1 MKVFA
6 FITRLFKTVI
16 KLIFPG
22 KLQRIKN
29 GNEEKPT
36 KTRAGYGRKDGIPPA
51 RISSA
56 APPANNAR
64 ETHQKPKVHP
74 VEPWVTEDH
83 LIEECDPLLATPD
96 VYKPADVQ
104 EPASLLLEPEVAVTE
119 GVEGPELAP
128 TDIEFSDPQAIEA
141 PVMDVEVLASPLDEP
156 ENINITNFNETE
168 QQSTEVKLSETIN
181 EERPNLQSTEQ
192 QAIDLEEP
200 LLQLVEQKTSMI
212 LEGRQTES
220 QTTDLMI
227 TEVSDAATSEL
238 VSVDHETVKPASIE
252 ESEVLLKEP
261 PVIEL
266 EKGEKPIVDAYL
278 ENEEEIEDEVD
289 GEIEVEGSG
298 VFTPT
303 SSTPHEARKDRKK
316 TSKKSSRCPFD
327 GQLMFFY
334 KFTEDITEF
343 TEEKP
348 DVDAFIQKLEADD
361 LDDIF
366 HLEIYQLEKNFFEA
380 LKQYEYIGELPFSEN
395 AYKKLIEYLRLNA
408 RKNGKINPRC
418 TLPTLFSVSMV
429 FCARYSD
436 TEAREFW
443 KPYAQQVWECEPSQ
457 YFQNNCR
464 QLFAYSREY
473 LHRSLN
479 FSFTIQNQGDVVRP
493 VYQHAIIPSYL
504 QSYFAEWLVNNFES
518 ILQYPAEKLP
528 MILQYEKSL
537 DYVPMRLRN
546 FIRGEETKDTA
557 TRLIAR
563 MSNAIRLFHEVE
575 QTEAVESVMSSSIE
589 KSLWEVICK
598 KLIDDQSHIVKLRR
612 ITPRL
617 EWLWDLEGDDI
628 ILNLS
633 NIRSS
638 QSDKPDSV
646 TWAENDAK
654 YLKGNEVL
662 FKIYPWKMKS
672 GDWEVD
678 PIRIPAE
685 GPLDGSILVLSE
697 NFDLDEPK
705 QSQFRQVIFERTVP
719 LLQKPIL
726 FFRVN
731 PQRNV
736 GVHKEQID
744 SDGSW
749 MIVSSE
755 DIYIT
760 DSAGNM
766 VQASSLNIPYRLRE
780 SGFIQA
786 GIYPVQLPVT
796 VHIGEKSIVF
806 VGAEDQQQ
814 INPFLQ
820 GIEKVP
826 GLSVDIPPIFLSPN
840 IDFLFSIN
848 PDSHHL
854 RRTWLLI
861 HRNGKFLQS
870 ILLTDLIS
878 QGKMMIDENLCDVDL
893 TPFLEQSGV
902 YSISLLHNMRSLL
915 EEPLQF
921 AWLPEDV
928 EIIGPSPNGCYSP
941 LNPLQV
947 TIGGVSEG
955 QVIPTPDE
963 KSKII
968 TEGNAVKVE
977 WKLIRNPHCR
987 FDLLWQGS
995 LIHFKWNID
1004 RVSAWIEGGGDK
1016 NQVFEDQ
1023 AKNVVLQVRGQPK
1036 EDFSWIIG
1044 EMGKRRYTRL
1054 NAKGEYQANLLET
1067 EVRDMLFEDNQAKS
1081 SISIAIRGYTWT
1093 LFDYYKKLNVEIT
1106 KVNYVNPELEI
1117 SLAQVRKLR
1126 GNYTIQVRHTTDQS
1140 KPEILSVI
1148 EVLKDNL
1155 TFQVVLNPGLYRIDV
1170 LLYDTLIHSSSPFQV
1185 DEEPEPIEETNTKVQ
1200 VFDDYGSPE
1209 HLFRVLTAT
1218 SRELLSRSYDR
1229 LPITPAIEQLQL
1241 IRTPDEWLTNARW
1254 NDGLKRLLPSWA
1266 VLMYPL
1272 RFTTKNHRRIL
1283 HVFPEKV
1290 AYGGRAG
1297 RGYIEL
1303 KLEEEKIRIAASW
1316 RPGKDLEYSQL
1327 WMGISQEQSIKF
1339 FSELDQDDL
1348 WPAYQCKGCGT
1359 IVASKNGTYLKL
1371 PPSVVQL
1378 HRHDVDRKLNEQF
1391 IDTVYDSQNIV
1402 EVSLTQYKDKP
1413 LQHAYWAKEVVFN
1426 NYLQFLI
1433 EGKFRSIHG
1442 DLEKPINLYKNIDYG
1457 LAVSDLFEH
1466 LQLPAIQKLLE
1477 YSNEIDRLDQF
1488 IEDECPNQPA
1498 FNAMQR
1504 LMKYVYAATSPFN
1517 IPGNV
1522 LALAMVLRLKANQ
1535 PQVYSNLLA
1544 NLGISE
1550 SILVDILRN
1559 TAQGCPKMLEWSI
1572 AWAELFYVHA
1582 IS

>member
-1 MKVFA
+1 MKLFD
-6 FITRLFKTVI
+6 FIT
-16 KLIFPG
+16 KLIETVAQILFPEKYH
-22 KLQRIKN
+22 KLEN
-29 GNEEKPT
+29 GNKAKTTE
-36 KTRAGYGRKDGIPPA
+36 TRAGDVHRVGTPLVKISPAVPPVNTV
-51 RISSA
+51 RRTI
-56 APPANNAR
+56 
-64 ETHQKPKVHP
+64 QKPDLQP
-74 VEPWVTEDH
+74 FEPGVTEDGV
-83 LIEECDPLLATPD
+83 IERREPLLAELD
-96 VYKPADVQ
+96 VHDPSDVR
-104 EPASLLLEPEVAVTE
+104 ELVSLPLDLGVVEVAE
-119 GVEGPELAP
+119 EVEVPRLVP
-128 TDIEFSDPQAIEA
+128 TKIEFRDPQAIEA
-141 PVMDVEVLASPLDEP
+141 PIMDVEVPVAFTGEP
-156 ENINITNFNETE
+156 EIFNIATVEEFGL
-168 QQSTEVKLSETIN
+168 QQSIEVEKSEIINTDELELPPVEPQINDAKELLSQLVNSETGLILEGAESEPQN
-181 EERPNLQSTEQ
+181 TEPVVMEVV
-192 QAIDLEEP
+192 DVEMPKLVS
-200 LLQLVEQKTSMI
+200 VEQKIVNTVSV
-212 LEGRQTES
+212 EES
-220 QTTDLMI
+220 QAVLDELQI
-227 TEVSDAATSEL
+227 IEIDKDEKSDVQDYLEQDD
-238 VSVDHETVKPASIE
+238 VIE
-252 ESEVLLKEP
+252 EDD
-261 PVIEL
+261 ID
-266 EKGEKPIVDAYL
+266 GH
-278 ENEEEIEDEVD
+278 EE
-289 GEIEVEGSG
+289 EVEGEDPG
-298 VFTPT
+298 VINVGSMT
-303 SSTPHEARKDRKK
+303 HREVNKDREE
-316 TSKKSSRCPFD
+316 SGKKSGRYPF
-327 GQLMFFY
+327 GRQLMLIDFIN
-334 KFTEDITEF
+334 K
-343 TEEKP
+343 EEP
-348 DVDAFIQKLEADD
+348 DVDTFIKNLETEN

-366 HLEIYQLEKNFFEA
+366 NLRIQRLDEYFCKA
-380 LKQYEYIGELPFSEN
+380 LQRFEYIGELPVTEK
-395 AYKKLIEYLRLNA
+395 AYEKLIEYLRLNA
-408 RKNGKINPRC
+408 RKNGKINPRY
-418 TLPTLFSVSMV
+418 TLPTIFLVSMV

-443 KPYAQQVWECEPSQ
+443 KPYAQQVWGCEPSQ
-457 YFQNNCR
+457 YFQNICR
-464 QLFAYSREY
+464 QLFTYGREY

-479 FSFTIQNQGDVVRP
+479 LSFTIQNQGDVVRP

-504 QSYFAEWLVNNFES
+504 QSYFAEWLVNNFETL
-518 ILQYPAEKLP
+518 LQYPAEKLP
-528 MILQYEKSL
+528 LILQYEKSL
-537 DYVPMRLRN
+537 DYVPRRLRN
-546 FIRGEETKDTA
+546 FIRDQETKESA
-557 TRLIAR
+557 ARLIAR

-575 QTEAVESVMSSSIE
+575 QTETVESVMSSSIE
-589 KSLWEVICK
+589 KSLWEVIYK

-617 EWLWDLEGDDI
+617 EWFWDLDGDDI

-646 TWAENDAK
+646 TWAEKDAK

-678 PIRIPAE
+678 PIRISVE

-697 NFDLDEPK
+697 NFDLDEAK
-705 QSQFRQVIFERTVP
+705 QSQYRQVIFERTVP
-719 LLQKPIL
+719 LLQKPVL

-731 PQRNV
+731 TQRNV
-736 GVHKEQID
+736 AVQKEEID

-749 MIVSSE
+749 IIVSSE
-755 DIYIT
+755 DIHIT
-760 DSAGNM
+760 DSAGNK
-766 VQASSLNIPYRLRE
+766 VQASSLNIPYRFRE

-796 VHIGEKSIVF
+796 VHLGEKSIVF

-814 INPFLQ
+814 ITPFLR

-826 GLSVDIPPIFLSPN
+826 GLSADIPPIFLSPN

-861 HRNGKFLQS
+861 HHNGKFLQS
-870 ILLTDLIS
+870 ILLTDLMS
-878 QGKMMIDENLCDVDL
+878 QGKMRIDENLCDVDL

-915 EEPLQF
+915 EEPVQF
-921 AWLPEDV
+921 TWLPEDV
-928 EIIGPSPNGCYSP
+928 EINGPSPDGCYSP

-947 TIGGVSEG
+947 TISGVSEG
-955 QVIPTPDE
+955 QVVPTPDE

-968 TEGNAVKVE
+968 TEGNAVRIE
-977 WKLIRNPHCR
+977 WKLVRNPHCR

-1023 AKNVVLQVRGQPK
+1023 AKTVMLQVRGQPK

-1044 EMGKRRYTRL
+1044 EMGKQRYTRL
-1054 NAKGEYQANLLET
+1054 NAKGNYQANLLET

-1081 SISIAIRGYTWT
+1081 SVSIAIRDYNWK
-1093 LFDYYKKLNVEIT
+1093 LFDYYKKPNIEIT
-1106 KVNYVNPELEI
+1106 KVNYEKPVLEI
-1117 SLAQVRKLR
+1117 SLTQVRKLR
-1126 GNYTIQVRHTTDQS
+1126 GSYTIQFRQITDQS
-1140 KPEILSVI
+1140 KPEILSVV
-1148 EVLKDNL
+1148 EVLEDNL
-1155 TFQVVLNPGLYRIDV
+1155 AFQVVMNPGKYRIDV
-1170 LLYDTLIHSSSPFQV
+1170 LLYDTLIHSSPTFQV
-1185 DEEPEPIEETNTKVQ
+1185 DEEPEPIEENNTKLQ

-1209 HLFRVLTAT
+1209 HLFRILTAA
-1218 SRELLSRSYDR
+1218 SRGLLSRSYDR

-1241 IRTPDEWLTNARW
+1241 IHTPDEWLTNARW

-1348 WPAYQCKGCGT
+1348 WPAYQCKSCGT
-1359 IVASKNGTYLKL
+1359 IVASKDGSYLKL

-1391 IDTVYDSQNIV
+1391 IDTVYDNQNIV
-1402 EVSLTQYKDKP
+1402 EVSFTQYKDRP

-1426 NYLQFLI
+1426 NYLQLLI
-1433 EGKFRSIHG
+1433 EGKIRSIHG
-1442 DLEKPINLYKNIDYG
+1442 DLEQPINLFKNIDYG

-1466 LQLPAIQKLLE
+1466 LQLPAIKKLLE
-1477 YSNEIDRLDQF
+1477 YSNELDQLDQF
-1488 IEDECPNQPA
+1488 IEDESLNIPA

-1504 LMKYVYAATSPFN
+1504 LMQYVYAATSPFN

-1522 LALAMVLRLKANQ
+1522 LSLAMVLRLKANQ

-1550 SILVDILRN
+1550 SRLVEILKN

-1572 AWAELFYVHA
+1572 AWAELFYMHA

>member
-1 MKVFA
+1 MNFFDFFTKLIKAV
-6 FITRLFKTVI
+6 V
-16 KLIFPG
+16 KLIFP
-22 KLQRIKN
+22 KKYHRIEN
-29 GNEEKPT
+29 GNQEKPT
-36 KTRAGYGRKDGIPPA
+36 DTQAGEVHRIGTPSE
-51 RISSA
+51 RISPA
-56 APPANNAR
+56 APPANNAPG
-64 ETHQKPKVHP
+64 TYQKPELQP
-74 VEPWVTEDH
+74 AEPSVTEGHVIDVR
-83 LIEECDPLLATPD
+83 EPLFVAPD
-96 VYKPADVQ
+96 VQKSADVQ
-104 EPASLLLEPEVAVTE
+104 EPALLPLEPEVAVAE
-119 GVEGPELAP
+119 GVEVLAVVP
-128 TDIEFSDPQAIEA
+128 TDIEVSYPQAIEA
-141 PVMDVEVLASPLDEP
+141 PVMDVEVPASPLDVLEKIDIA
-156 ENINITNFNETE
+156 NVDKAE

-181 EERPNLQSTEQ
+181 EEVP
-192 QAIDLEEP
+192 DLPSAEPRGFDVEEP
-200 LLQLVEQKTSMI
+200 SSQLVEQKTGMI
-212 LEGRQTES
+212 LEGREPES
-220 QTTDLMI
+220 QTVDQVV
-227 TEVSDAATSEL
+227 TEVVDVTTPEPL
-238 VSVDHETVKPASIE
+238 SVDHETVKPPSTE
-252 ESEVLLKEP
+252 ESEVLLNEP
-261 PVIEL
+261 SVIEL
-266 EKGEKPIVDAYL
+266 EQGEKPVVDAFL
-278 ENEEEIEDEVD
+278 EDEEDIEDEIGGYEDEVD
-289 GEIEVEGSG
+289 GEVEVEGSG
-298 VFTPT
+298 VINPTP
-303 SSTPHEARKDRKK
+303 SAPREARKDREK
-316 TSKKSSRCPFD
+316 TRNKSTQSPFD
-327 GQLMFFY
+327 RWLMLVY
-334 KFTEDITEF
+334 KL

-348 DVDAFIQKLEADD
+348 DVDAFIRKLETDD
-361 LDDIF
+361 LDNIF
-366 HLEIYQLEKNFFEA
+366 NLEINQLEKHFFEA
-380 LKQYEYIGELPFSEN
+380 LKRYEYIGKLPFSEN
-395 AYKKLIEYLRLNA
+395 AYKKLIEYLHLKA
-408 RKNGKINPRC
+408 RKNGKINPRY
-418 TLPTLFSVSMV
+418 TLPTLFTVSMV

-443 KPYAQQVWECEPSQ
+443 KPYSQQVWGCEPSQ
-457 YFQNNCR
+457 YFQNICR

-479 FSFTIQNQGDVVRP
+479 LSFTIQNQGDVVRP

-504 QSYFAEWLVNNFES
+504 QSYFAEWLVNNFET

-537 DYVPMRLRN
+537 EYVPRRLRN
-546 FIRGEETKDTA
+546 FIRDEETKEPA
-557 TRLIAR
+557 ARLIAR

-589 KSLWEVICK
+589 KSLWEVIYK

-617 EWLWDLEGDDI
+617 EWFWDLETEEI
-628 ILNLS
+628 LLNLS

-638 QSDKPDSV
+638 QSDKPDSI
-646 TWAENDAK
+646 TWAEQDAK

-685 GPLDGSILVLSE
+685 GPLGGSILVLSE
-697 NFDLDEPK
+697 NFDLDEAK
-705 QSQFRQVIFERTVP
+705 QSQYRHVIFERTVP
-719 LLQKPIL
+719 LLQKPVL
-726 FFRVN
+726 FFSVN

-736 GVHKEQID
+736 AAQKEQID

-749 MIVSSE
+749 IIVSSE
-755 DIYIT
+755 DIHIT
-760 DSAGNM
+760 NSAGNK

-786 GIYPVQLPVT
+786 GMYTVQLPVT
-796 VHIGEKSIVF
+796 FHLGEKSIVF
-806 VGAEDQQQ
+806 EGAKDQQQ
-814 INPFLQ
+814 INPFLR

-848 PDSHHL
+848 PDSHNL

-870 ILLTDLIS
+870 ILLTDLMS
-878 QGKMMIDENLCDVDL
+878 QGKMRIDKNLCEVDL
-893 TPFLEQSGV
+893 TPFLEQSGA

-915 EEPLQF
+915 EEPVQF
-921 AWLPEDV
+921 AWLPEDI
-928 EIIGPSPNGCYSP
+928 EIIGPSPDGCYSP

-968 TEGNAVKVE
+968 TEGNAVKIE
-977 WKLIRNPHCR
+977 WKLIRNQHCR
-987 FDLLWQGS
+987 FDLLWQGT

-1016 NQVFEDQ
+1016 SQVFEDQ
-1023 AKNVVLQVRGQPK
+1023 AKTVMLQVRGQSK
-1036 EDFSWIIG
+1036 EEFSWIVG
-1044 EMGKRRYTRL
+1044 ELGKRRYTRL

-1067 EVRDMLFEDNQAKS
+1067 EVRDMLFEDNLAKS
-1081 SISIAIRGYTWT
+1081 SVSIAIRGYTWK
-1093 LFDYYKKLNVEIT
+1093 LFDYYKKPNVEII
-1106 KVNYVNPELEI
+1106 KVIYVRPDLEI
-1117 SLAQVRKLR
+1117 SMTQVRKLR
-1126 GNYTIQVRHTTDQS
+1126 GTYTIQVRHTTDQS
-1140 KPEILSVI
+1140 KSEILSVI
-1148 EVLKDNL
+1148 EVLEDNL
-1155 TFQVVLNPGLYRIDV
+1155 TFQVVLNPGQYRIDV
-1170 LLYDTLIHSSSPFQV
+1170 LLFDTLIHSSASFQV
-1185 DEEPEPIEETNTKVQ
+1185 DEEPEPIEETNTKVK

-1209 HLFRVLTAT
+1209 HLFHVLTAT
-1218 SRELLSRSYDR
+1218 SRELLCRSYDR
-1229 LPITPAIEQLQL
+1229 LSITPAIEQLQL
-1241 IRTPDEWLTNARW
+1241 VHTPDEWLTNARW

-1303 KLEEEKIRIAASW
+1303 KLDEEKIRIAASW
-1316 RPGKDLEYSQL
+1316 RPGKDLEYSHL
-1327 WMGISQEQSIKF
+1327 WMGISQNQDVKF

-1348 WPAYQCKGCGT
+1348 WPAYQCKDCGT
-1359 IVASKNGTYLKL
+1359 IVASKDGTYLKL
-1371 PPSVVQL
+1371 PPSVVRL
-1378 HRHDVDRKLNEQF
+1378 HQHGVERKLNEQF
-1391 IDTVYDSQNIV
+1391 IDTVYDNQNIV
-1402 EVSLTQYKDKP
+1402 EVSFTQYKDKP

-1426 NYLQFLI
+1426 NYLKFLI
-1433 EGKFRSIHG
+1433 EGKIRSIHG
-1442 DLEKPINLYKNIDYG
+1442 DLEQPINLFKNIDYG

-1466 LQLPAIQKLLE
+1466 LQLPVIQKLLE
-1477 YSNEIDRLDQF
+1477 YSNELDQLDQF
-1488 IEDECPNQPA
+1488 IKDESLNIPA

-1504 LMKYVYAATSPFN
+1504 LMQYVYSATSPLK

-1522 LALAMVLRLKANQ
+1522 LSLAMALRLKANQ

-1550 SILVDILRN
+1550 SSLVEILKN

-1572 AWAELFYVHA
+1572 AWAELFYMHA

>member
-1 MKVFA
+1 MK
-6 FITRLFKTVI
+6 LFELFTKLIKTVA
-16 KLIFPG
+16 KLFIPEKYY
-22 KLQRIKN
+22 KLLN
-29 GNEEKPT
+29 SNEAKHTQP
-36 KTRAGYGRKDGIPPA
+36 RAGDVHQAGTHPARIPPA
-51 RISSA
+51 V
-56 APPANNAR
+56 PPANIANGA
-64 ETHQKPKVHP
+64 QKKPELESVKSA
-74 VEPWVTEDH
+74 VTEDSE
-83 LIEECDPLLATPD
+83 IEEHEPLHAAPD
-96 VYKPADVQ
+96 VYKPTDVH
-104 EPASLLLEPEVAVTE
+104 EPATLPLELEVEVAE
-119 GVEGPELAP
+119 GVEVPGLVS
-128 TDIEFSDPQAIEA
+128 TDIELGDLQVIEA
-141 PVMDVEVLASPLDEP
+141 HVMDEVVPMSPLEEP
-156 ENINITNFNETE
+156 EKFDITNVDETE
-168 QQSTEVKLSETIN
+168 QQSTEVRLSANIN
-181 EERPNLQSTEQ
+181 DESPDLPHAEPQV
-192 QAIDLEEP
+192 IDVEEP
-200 LLQLVEQKTSMI
+200 SSHLVEQKSGMI
-212 LEGRQTES
+212 LEGREPES
-220 QTTDLMI
+220 QNADQVVMDVADLK
-227 TEVSDAATSEL
+227 TPEL
-238 VSVDHETVKPASIE
+238 ISVEHGTVKPESTE
-252 ESEVLLKEP
+252 ESEVLLIEP
-261 PVIEL
+261 SVIEL
-266 EKGEKPIVDAYL
+266 D
-278 ENEEEIEDEVD
+278 
-289 GEIEVEGSG
+289 
-298 VFTPT
+298 
-303 SSTPHEARKDRKK
+303 KD
-316 TSKKSSRCPFD
+316 
-327 GQLMFFY
+327 
-334 KFTEDITEF
+334 
-343 TEEKP
+343 EKP
-348 DVDAFIQKLEADD
+348 DVDAYLEDEVGIEDEIVGYEEEVDGGVEVKDSDVIKPTSSAPREARKDREKTRKKSTRSPFD
-361 LDDIF
+361 QRLELQNIFDKEEPDVVAFVNNLETDNLDDIF
-366 HLEIYQLEKNFFEA
+366 NLEINQLEKHFYEV
-380 LKQYEYIGELPFSEN
+380 LKRYEYIGELPVSEKT
-395 AYKKLIEYLRLNA
+395 YEKLIEYLRLKA
-408 RKNGKINPRC
+408 RRNGKINPRY
-418 TLPTLFSVSMV
+418 TLPTVFSISMV

-443 KPYAQQVWECEPSQ
+443 KPYAQQVWGLEPSQ
-457 YFQNNCR
+457 YFQNVCR

-479 FSFTIQNQGDVVRP
+479 LSFTIQNQGDVVRP

-504 QSYFAEWLVNNFES
+504 QSYFAEWLVNNFET

-537 DYVPMRLRN
+537 DYVPRRLRN

-557 TRLIAR
+557 ARLIAR

-575 QTEAVESVMSSSIE
+575 QTEAVESVTSSSIE
-589 KSLWEVICK
+589 KSLWEVIYK

-617 EWLWDLEGDDI
+617 EWFWDLEGDDI

-646 TWAENDAK
+646 TWAEKDAK

-719 LLQKPIL
+719 LLQKPVL

-731 PQRNV
+731 PQRNF
-736 GVHKEQID
+736 GVQKEQID

-755 DIYIT
+755 DIHIT
-760 DSAGNM
+760 DSAGNK

-786 GIYPVQLPVT
+786 GKYNVQLPVT
-796 VHIGEKSIVF
+796 VHLGEKSLVF
-806 VGAEDQQQ
+806 EGNEDHQQ
-814 INPFLQ
+814 INPFLR

-826 GLSVDIPPIFLSPN
+826 GLSADIPPIFLSPN
-840 IDFLFSIN
+840 INFLFSIN

-854 RRTWLLI
+854 RRIWLLI

-870 ILLTDLIS
+870 ILLTDLMS
-878 QGKMMIDENLCDVDL
+878 QGKMRIDENLCEVDL

-915 EEPLQF
+915 EEPVQF

-928 EIIGPSPNGCYSP
+928 EIIGPSPDDCYSP

-955 QVIPTPDE
+955 QAVPTPDE

-968 TEGNAVKVE
+968 AEGNTVRIE

-1016 NQVFEDQ
+1016 SQVFEDQ
-1023 AKNVVLQVRGQPK
+1023 AKTVMLQVRGRPK
-1036 EDFSWIIG
+1036 EEFSWIVG
-1044 EMGKRRYTRL
+1044 ELGKQRYTRL

-1067 EVRDMLFEDNQAKS
+1067 EVRDMFFEDNLAKS
-1081 SISIAIRGYTWT
+1081 SVSIAIRGYTWK
-1093 LFDYYKKLNVEIT
+1093 LFDYYRKPNVEIT
-1106 KVNYVNPELEI
+1106 NVNYVKPELEI
-1117 SLAQVRKLR
+1117 SLTQVRKLR
-1126 GNYTIQVRHTTDQS
+1126 GAYTIQVRHTSNQS
-1140 KPEILSVI
+1140 KPETLSVI
-1148 EVLKDNL
+1148 EVLEDTL
-1155 TFQVVLNPGLYRIDV
+1155 TFQVDLNPGQFRIDV
-1170 LLYDTLIHSSSPFQV
+1170 LLFDTLIHSSASFQV
-1185 DEEPEPIEETNTKVQ
+1185 DEEPEPIKENNTKVQ
-1200 VFDDYGSPE
+1200 VFDNYGSPE
-1209 HLFRVLTAT
+1209 HLFRVITAT
-1218 SRELLSRSYDR
+1218 SRELLNRSYDK
-1229 LPITPAIEQLQL
+1229 LLITPAIEQLQL
-1241 IRTPDEWLTNARW
+1241 IHTPDEWLTNTRW

-1303 KLEEEKIRIAASW
+1303 KLAEEKMRISASW
-1316 RPGKDLEYSQL
+1316 RPGKDPDYSEL
-1327 WMGISQEQSIKF
+1327 WMGISQEQNVKF

-1348 WPAYQCKGCGT
+1348 WPAYQCRDCGT
-1359 IVASKNGTYLKL
+1359 IVASKDGTYLKL
-1371 PPSVVQL
+1371 PPSLVRL
-1378 HRHDVDRKLNEQF
+1378 HLHGFERKLNEQF
-1391 IDTVYDSQNIV
+1391 IDTVYDNQNIV
-1402 EVSLTQYKDKP
+1402 EVSFTQYKDKP

-1426 NYLQFLI
+1426 NYMQFLI
-1433 EGKFRSIHG
+1433 EGKIRSIHG
-1442 DLEKPINLYKNIDYG
+1442 DLEQPINLFKNIDYG

-1466 LQLPAIQKLLE
+1466 LQLPATQKLLE
-1477 YSNEIDRLDQF
+1477 YSNEIGRLDQF

-1522 LALAMVLRLKANQ
+1522 LSLAMVLRLKANQ

-1559 TAQGCPKMLEWSI
+1559 TTQGCPKMLEWSI

>member
-1 MKVFA
+1 MN
-6 FITRLFKTVI
+6 LFDFFTKLIKTVV
-16 KLIFPG
+16 KLIFP
-22 KLQRIKN
+22 KKYHRIEN
-29 GNEEKPT
+29 GNQEEPT
-36 KTRAGYGRKDGIPPA
+36 DAQAGEVNRIGTPSA
-51 RISSA
+51 RISPA
-56 APPANNAR
+56 APPANNAPG
-64 ETHQKPKVHP
+64 TYQKPELQP
-74 VEPWVTEDH
+74 AEPSVTEEHVIDVR
-83 LIEECDPLLATPD
+83 EPLFVAPD
-96 VYKPADVQ
+96 VQKSADVQ
-104 EPASLLLEPEVAVTE
+104 EPALLPLEPEVAVAE
-119 GVEGPELAP
+119 GVEVLAVVP
-128 TDIEFSDPQAIEA
+128 TDIEVSYPQAIEA
-141 PVMDVEVLASPLDEP
+141 PVMDVEVPASPLDVLEK
-156 ENINITNFNETE
+156 IDITNADDTE
-168 QQSTEVKLSETIN
+168 QISTELKLSETIN
-181 EERPNLQSTEQ
+181 EEEPKLPRAEPQVT
-192 QAIDLEEP
+192 DVEEP
-200 LLQLVEQKTSMI
+200 SSKLVEQKTGMI
-212 LEGRQTES
+212 LEGREPES
-220 QTTDLMI
+220 QTVDPVV
-227 TEVSDAATSEL
+227 TEV
-238 VSVDHETVKPASIE
+238 
-252 ESEVLLKEP
+252 
-261 PVIEL
+261 
-266 EKGEKPIVDAYL
+266 VDAFL
-278 ENEEEIEDEVD
+278 EDEEDIEDEIVGYEDEVD
-289 GEIEVEGSG
+289 GEVEVEGSG
-298 VFTPT
+298 VLNPTP
-303 SSTPHEARKDRKK
+303 SAPREARKDREK
-316 TSKKSSRCPFD
+316 TRKKSTQSPFD
-327 GQLMFFY
+327 RWLMLVY
-334 KFTEDITEF
+334 KL

-348 DVDAFIQKLEADD
+348 DVDAFIRKLETDD
-361 LDDIF
+361 LDNIF
-366 HLEIYQLEKNFFEA
+366 ILEINQLEKHFFEA
-380 LKQYEYIGELPFSEN
+380 LKRYEYIGELPFSEN
-395 AYKKLIEYLRLNA
+395 AYKKLIEYLHLKA
-408 RKNGKINPRC
+408 RKNGKINPRY

-443 KPYAQQVWECEPSQ
+443 KPYAQQVWGCEPSQ
-457 YFQNNCR
+457 YFQNICR

-479 FSFTIQNQGDVVRP
+479 LSFTIQNQGDVVRP

-504 QSYFAEWLVNNFES
+504 QSYFAEWLVNNFET

-528 MILQYEKSL
+528 MILQFEKSL
-537 DYVPMRLRN
+537 DYVPRRLKN
-546 FIRGEETKDTA
+546 FIRGEETKEPA
-557 TRLIAR
+557 ARLIAR

-589 KSLWEVICK
+589 KSLWEVIYK

-617 EWLWDLEGDDI
+617 EWFWDLEGDDI
-628 ILNLS
+628 ILILS

-638 QSDKPDSV
+638 QSDKPDSL
-646 TWAENDAK
+646 TWAEKEAK

-697 NFDLDEPK
+697 NFDLDEAK
-705 QSQFRQVIFERTVP
+705 QSQYRQVIFERTVP
-719 LLQKPIL
+719 LLQKPVL

-736 GVHKEQID
+736 AVKKEQID

-749 MIVSSE
+749 IIVSSE
-755 DIYIT
+755 DIQIT
-760 DSAGNM
+760 DRTGNK
-766 VQASSLNIPYRLRE
+766 VQASSLNIPNQLRE

-786 GIYPVQLPVT
+786 GVYTVQIPVT
-796 VHIGEKSIVF
+796 IHLGEKPIVF
-806 VGAEDQQQ
+806 EMTEDQHQ
-814 INPFLQ
+814 INPFLR

-826 GLSVDIPPIFLSPN
+826 GLSADISPIFLSPN

-848 PDSHHL
+848 TDSHYL

-861 HRNGKFLQS
+861 HHNSKFLQS
-870 ILLTDLIS
+870 ILLTDLMS
-878 QGKMMIDENLCDVDL
+878 QGKMRIDENLCDVDL

-915 EEPLQF
+915 EEPVQF

-928 EIIGPSPNGCYSP
+928 EIIGPSPEGCYSP

-947 TIGGVSEG
+947 TISGVSEE
-955 QVIPTPDE
+955 QVVPTPDE

-968 TEGNAVKVE
+968 TAGKTVKIE

-987 FDLLWQGS
+987 FDLLWQDS

-1023 AKNVVLQVRGQPK
+1023 AKTVVLQVRGQPR
-1036 EDFSWIIG
+1036 EDLSWIIG

-1067 EVRDMLFEDNQAKS
+1067 EVRDMLLEDNQARS
-1081 SISIAIRGYTWT
+1081 SVSIAIRGYTWK
-1093 LFDYYKKLNVEIT
+1093 LFDYYKKPNVEIT
-1106 KVNYVNPELEI
+1106 KVNYVRPDLEI
-1117 SLAQVRKLR
+1117 SLTQVRKLR
-1126 GNYTIQVRHTTDQS
+1126 GTYTIQVRQTTDQS

-1148 EVLKDNL
+1148 EVLEDYL
-1155 TFQVVLNPGLYRIDV
+1155 SFQIILNPGKYRIEV
-1170 LLYDTLIHSSSPFQV
+1170 LLYDTLINSSPIFQV
-1185 DEEPEPIEETNTKVQ
+1185 EEEPEQIAEINTEVQ

-1218 SRELLSRSYDR
+1218 SRELLCRSYDR

-1241 IRTPDEWLTNARW
+1241 IHTPDEWLTNARW

-1303 KLEEEKIRIAASW
+1303 KLAEEKMRIAASW
-1316 RPGKDLEYSQL
+1316 RPGKDLDYSEL
-1327 WMGISQEQSIKF
+1327 WMGISQEQDVKF
-1339 FSELDQDDL
+1339 FSELDQDNL
-1348 WPAYQCKGCGT
+1348 WPAYQCKDCGS
-1359 IVASKNGTYLKL
+1359 IVASRDGTYLKL
-1371 PPSVVQL
+1371 PPSVVRL
-1378 HRHDVDRKLNEQF
+1378 HQHGVDRKLNEQF
-1391 IDTVYDSQNIV
+1391 IDTVYDNQNII
-1402 EVSLTQYKDKP
+1402 EVSLTQYKEKP

-1433 EGKFRSIHG
+1433 EGKIRSIHG
-1442 DLEKPINLYKNIDYG
+1442 NLEQPINLYSNIDYG
-1457 LAVSDLFEH
+1457 LAVSDLFGN

-1477 YSNEIDRLDQF
+1477 YSNELDQMKQYTKN
-1488 IEDECPNQPA
+1488 EKDNVPA
-1498 FNAMQR
+1498 FSAMQR
-1504 LMKYVYAATSPFN
+1504 LMQYVYEPASPSN

-1522 LALAMVLRLKANQ
+1522 LSLAMTLRLKANN
-1535 PQVYSNLLA
+1535 PLVYSNLLA

-1550 SILVDILRN
+1550 GSLVELVEYVGAGAAKNARMVHCLGRTFMCMQFRN
-1559 TAQGCPKMLEWSI
+1559 
-1572 AWAELFYVHA
+1572 
-1582 IS
+1582 

>member
-1 MKVFA
+1 MK
-6 FITRLFKTVI
+6 LFDFFTKLIKTVA
-16 KLIFPG
+16 KLFFHE
-22 KLQRIKN
+22 KYQRLLNRSEAKSTQPRT
-29 GNEEKPT
+29 GDVHQVRTHPV
-36 KTRAGYGRKDGIPPA
+36 RIPP
-51 RISSA
+51 A
-56 APPANNAR
+56 APPANNANGV
-64 ETHQKPKVHP
+64 HKKPELEP
-74 VEPWVTEDH
+74 VKLVVTEDSVF
-83 LIEECDPLLATPD
+83 EGREPLPAVPD

-104 EPASLLLEPEVAVTE
+104 EPPSLPLELEVEVVE
-119 GVEGPELAP
+119 GVEDHGYVP
-128 TDIEFSDPQAIEA
+128 TDIEFSDPQVIEA
-141 PVMDVEVLASPLDEP
+141 PIIDVERPAPDLDEP
-156 ENINITNFNETE
+156 ENINTTNFNETE
-168 QQSTEVKLSETIN
+168 QQSTEVKLRETIN
-181 EERPNLQSTEQ
+181 EEGTDLQHSGAQ
-192 QAIDLEEP
+192 VIDVEEP
-200 LLQLVEQKTSMI
+200 SSQLIEQKTGMI
-212 LEGRQTES
+212 VEKGDPNSNDTELVVS
-220 QTTDLMI
+220 
-227 TEVSDAATSEL
+227 EVADEIPPVDSSEL
-238 VSVDHETVKPASIE
+238 EIVKIASEEGSETIDELPIIE
-252 ESEVLLKEP
+252 IDKV
-261 PVIEL
+261 
-266 EKGEKPIVDAYL
+266 EKPDVEDNF
-278 ENEEEIEDEVD
+278 EDEEGIEDEIGGYED
-289 GEIEVEGSG
+289 DAYGEVEVEGSG
-298 VFTPT
+298 VLSPK
-303 SSTPHEARKDRKK
+303 SSVPREARKDREK
-316 TSKKSSRCPFD
+316 TRKKSTQSPFD
-327 GQLMFFY
+327 RWVMLVY
-334 KFTEDITEF
+334 EL

-348 DVDAFIQKLEADD
+348 DVDAFIRKLEADD

-366 HLEIYQLEKNFFEA
+366 NLEINQLEKHFFEA
-380 LKQYEYIGELPFSEN
+380 LKRYEYIGEMPFSEN

-443 KPYAQQVWECEPSQ
+443 KPFAQQVWDCEPSQ
-457 YFQNNCR
+457 YFQNICR

-479 FSFTIQNQGDVVRP
+479 LSFTIQNQGDVVRP

-504 QSYFAEWLVNNFES
+504 QNYFAEWLVNNFES

-537 DYVPMRLRN
+537 DYVPRRLRN

-557 TRLIAR
+557 ARLIAR

-589 KSLWEVICK
+589 KSLWEVIYK

-617 EWLWDLEGDDI
+617 EWLWDIEGDDI

-646 TWAENDAK
+646 TWAEKDAK
-654 YLKGNEVL
+654 HLKGNEVL
-662 FKIYPWKMKS
+662 FKIYPWKLKS

-678 PIRIPAE
+678 PIRIQAE

-760 DSAGNM
+760 DSAGNV

-796 VHIGEKSIVF
+796 VHLGEKSLVF
-806 VGAEDQQQ
+806 EGTEDQQQ
-814 INPFLQ
+814 INPFLR

-826 GLSVDIPPIFLSPN
+826 GLSADIPPIFLSPN
-840 IDFLFSIN
+840 INFLFSIN
-848 PDSHHL
+848 PDFHHL

-870 ILLTDLIS
+870 ILLTDLMS
-878 QGKMMIDENLCDVDL
+878 QGKMRIDENLCEVDL

-915 EEPLQF
+915 EEPVQF

-928 EIIGPSPNGCYSP
+928 EIIGPSPDDCYSP

-955 QVIPTPDE
+955 QVVPTPDE

-968 TEGNAVKVE
+968 TEGNTVRIE

-1016 NQVFEDQ
+1016 SQVFEDQ
-1023 AKNVVLQVRGQPK
+1023 AKTVMLQVRGRPK
-1036 EDFSWIIG
+1036 EEFSWIVG
-1044 EMGKRRYTRL
+1044 ELGKQRYTRL
-1054 NAKGEYQANLLET
+1054 NAKGDYQANLLET

-1081 SISIAIRGYTWT
+1081 SVSIAIRDYNWK
-1093 LFDYYKKLNVEIT
+1093 LFDYYKKPNIEIT
-1106 KVNYVNPELEI
+1106 KVNYEKPVLEI
-1117 SLAQVRKLR
+1117 SLTQVRKLR
-1126 GNYTIQVRHTTDQS
+1126 GSYTIQFRQITDQS
-1140 KPEILSVI
+1140 KPEILSVV
-1148 EVLKDNL
+1148 EVLEDNL
-1155 TFQVVLNPGLYRIDV
+1155 TFQVVMNPGKYRIDV
-1170 LLYDTLIHSSSPFQV
+1170 LLYDTLIHSSPTFQV
-1185 DEEPEPIEETNTKVQ
+1185 DDEPEPIEETNTKLQ

-1218 SRELLSRSYDR
+1218 SRELLNRSYDR

-1241 IRTPDEWLTNARW
+1241 IHTPDEWLTNARW

-1359 IVASKNGTYLKL
+1359 IVASKDGTYLKL

-1391 IDTVYDSQNIV
+1391 IDTVYDNQNIV
-1402 EVSLTQYKDKP
+1402 EVSFTQYKDRP

-1433 EGKFRSIHG
+1433 EGKIRSIHG
-1442 DLEKPINLYKNIDYG
+1442 GLEQPINLFKNIDYG

-1466 LQLPAIQKLLE
+1466 LQLPATQKLLE
-1477 YSNEIDRLDQF
+1477 YSNEIDQLDQF

-1522 LALAMVLRLKANQ
+1522 LSLAMVLRLKANQ